1 MEHLANAREFQCCRE
16 ITQASHILTFDGS
29 IERISCVT
37 QHTDYAA
44 MTNREVLKQV
54 VLLLRDKSGRT
65 CHRHGN
71 QTEKFSQTLIVS
83 YKAIVLLPHF
93 S

>member
-1 MEHLANAREFQCCRE
+1 M
-16 ITQASHILTFDGS
+16 SSSFDFIKQVFVWRQMHGS